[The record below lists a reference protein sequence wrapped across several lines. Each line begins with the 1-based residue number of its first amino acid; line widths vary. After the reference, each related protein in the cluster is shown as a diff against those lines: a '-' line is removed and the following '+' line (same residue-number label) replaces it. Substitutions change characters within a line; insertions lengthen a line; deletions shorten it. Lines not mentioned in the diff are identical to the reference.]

1 MADPLDKEIQNL
13 YDEWL
18 SRPSPAVCS
27 RLADQLRQSGR
38 CDESIDVAN
47 DGLQQWTD
55 NISISVVLARSY
67 KDSGKLPE
75 AAAVF
80 EKVRKKDPLN
90 LIALRN
96 LAEIAFEQ
104 EQWGRSV
111 ELFEEYLFEYPADT
125 ESKGIFEQAKFHLK
139 SSPEVEKP
147 AEAAVSDTPS
157 PQGED
162 PGTEDLNEFPSTER
176 MTGILESQGVTPGES
191 ASTPTETDA
200 PVPDPDESVSYA
212 PAVSASIPAGVREP
226 RSLYDLFSEDER
238 SELHLEDYRE
248 TDE

>member
-27 RLADQLRQSGR
+27 RLADQLRQSRR

-75 AAAVF
+75 AAAIF
-80 EKVRKKDPLN
+80 EKVRLKDPLN

-96 LAEIAFEQ
+96 LAEISFEQ
-104 EQWGRSV
+104 EQWGRSA

-125 ESKGIFEQAKFHLK
+125 ESQSLFEQAKFRLK
-139 SSPEVEKP
+139 SSPETEKP
-147 AEAAVSDTPS
+147 AEDAASDTP
-157 PQGED
+157 PIQGED
-162 PGTEDLNEFPSTER
+162 PPAKDVNEFPSTER
-176 MTGILESQGVTPGES
+176 MAGILESQGVTPDES
-191 ASTPTETDA
+191 ASTPTETSA
-200 PVPDPDESVSYA
+200 PVPDPEESVSSA
-212 PAVSASIPAGVREP
+212 PAISASIPAGVREP

-248 TDE
+248 SDE

>member
-67 KDSGKLPE
+67 KDSGKLKE
-75 AAAVF
+75 AASIF
-80 EKVRKKDPLN
+80 ERVREKDSLN

-104 EQWGRSV
+104 ERWGKSV

-125 ESKGIFEQAKFHLK
+125 ESKNLFDQAKFKLK
-139 SSPEVEKP
+139 SAPETSESD
-147 AEAAVSDTPS
+147 EAAAADTQP
-157 PQGED
+157 P
-162 PGTEDLNEFPSTER
+162 PGDNPVEEEVLSEFPETER
-176 MTGILESQGVTPGES
+176 MTNIFESQGITSGDDAPAPEIPVPEPGAEKSLS
-191 ASTPTETDA
+191 ASP
-200 PVPDPDESVSYA
+200 PVSP
-212 PAVSASIPAGVREP
+212 SIPTGVREP

-238 SELHLEDYRE
+238 RELHLEDYRE
-248 TDE
+248 ASE